1 MIMEDFMLSNGVSIP
16 KIGFGTW
23 QIPEGAEA
31 KNAVVYALQNG
42 YRHIDTAK
50 IYENEKSVGE
60 GILASGI
67 SREEIFLT
75 TKVWNSDRGYHETM
89 AAFDKSLEHL
99 QTDFIDLYLIH
110 WPANAAQYD
119 NWKMLNAETWR
130 AMEDLYTSGRA
141 KAIGVCNFLV
151 HHLKALKETAKINP
165 MVNQIEYHPGHLQSE
180 VVDYCKDNAILVEAW
195 SPIGSGKILN
205 NELLKEIAGRYNAS
219 VAQLCIKFCL
229 QTGTLPL
236 PKSVTPANISSN
248 LDTGHFHI
256 SDEDMQRIAQMGEAG
271 FSGLNPDTVDF

>member
-1 MIMEDFMLSNGVSIP
+1 MEDFMLSNGVSIP

>member
-60 GILASGI
+60 GILASGV

-89 AAFDKSLEHL
+89 AAFDKSLERL

-119 NWKMLNAETWR
+119 NWKTLNAETWR
-130 AMEDLYTSGRA
+130 AMEDLYTSGRVR
-141 KAIGVCNFLV
+141 AIGVCNFLI
-151 HHLKALKETAKINP
+151 HHLEALKETAKINP

-248 LDTGHFHI
+248 LDTDHFHI